1 MDEIKL
7 SGFCDLRFTKIKDL
21 LEESLA
27 SGFDTGVSIAIEH
40 KGEMVVNL
48 TGGYKD
54 LAPKKGIEKTMFFQ
68 AFYILQKFQI
78 IKLL

>member
-27 SGFDTGVSIAIEH
+27 SGFDTGVSIRSTGLDAQIETGYDGVNVV
-40 KGEMVVNL
+40 KGVAGNPPPPV
-48 TGGYKD
+48 
-54 LAPKKGIEKTMFFQ
+54 
-68 AFYILQKFQI
+68 
-78 IKLL
+78 